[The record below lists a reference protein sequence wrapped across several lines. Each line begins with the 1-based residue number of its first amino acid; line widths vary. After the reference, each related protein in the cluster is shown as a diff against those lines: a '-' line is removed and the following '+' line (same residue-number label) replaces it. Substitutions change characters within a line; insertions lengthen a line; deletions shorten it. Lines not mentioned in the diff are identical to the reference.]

1 MSDAFTRTT
10 LGIMAG
16 GGNLPVA
23 VADAALAEKRPV
35 FVVGVRGAA
44 GRSIE
49 RFAHDWVKVGEFGR
63 LVSLL
68 KQHDCRDIVII
79 GSIQR
84 PEIGDVRFDLGGLK
98 SLPYFVRLAL
108 GGDDHLL
115 SGIVRYMEQRGFTV
129 KGAGEVAPSL
139 LAPKGALTHKRPNET
154 EQEDI
159 GLGLEIIGALGP
171 FDVGQAVVLGE
182 KRVLAI
188 EGAEGTDAMLDRCK
202 RIKRWVD
209 GSRRKRTGVLV
220 KAPKPKQDRRVDLPT
235 VGPETV
241 RRAVSA
247 GLAGIALV
255 AGEVLIADRA
265 EMLTLADEAG
275 LFVFGATPGAGNG

>member
-1 MSDAFTRTT
+1 MADHGSRTT

-23 VADAALAEKRPV
+23 VAEAALAEKRPV
-35 FVVGVRGAA
+35 YVVGVRGAA
-44 GRSIE
+44 GKSIE
-49 RFAHDWVKVGEFGR
+49 RFAHGWVKVGEFGR

-68 KQHDCRDIVII
+68 NQHECQDIVII

-84 PEIGDVRFDLGGLK
+84 PELSDVRFDLGGLK

-115 SGIVRYMEQRGFTV
+115 SGIVRFMEQKGFTV
-129 KGAGEVAPSL
+129 RGAGEVAPGL
-139 LAPKGALTHKRPNET
+139 LAGEGPLTRKRPT
-154 EQEDI
+154 EAEQADI
-159 GLGLEIIGALGP
+159 ALGREIIRALGP

-182 KRVLAI
+182 RRVLAI

-202 RIKRWVD
+202 KIKRWVD
-209 GSRRKRTGVLV
+209 GSRRKRTGILV
-220 KAPKPKQDRRVDLPT
+220 KAPKPAQDRRVDLPT

-241 RRAVSA
+241 RRAASA
-247 GLAGIALV
+247 GLAGIAV
-255 AGEVLIADRA
+255 ITGEVLIADRA
-265 EMLTLADEAG
+265 EMLERADEAG
-275 LFVFGATPGAGNG
+275 LFVFGAKSATDG